1 MIWLAFL
8 WLAVGSIVAVVFGLV
23 ARGSQESFFRSSS
36 EIVASQDSATTH

>member
-23 ARGSQESFFRSSS
+23 AQGSQESPLRGSD
-36 EIVASQDSATTH
+36 EVVASQDPATTQ